1 MNRQDAKDAKEIESL
16 EKVVIGASIGCEL
29 QETTG
34 LAGARP
40 KSRDTLMRRLQA
52 KVADQSAHCRDRN
65 RNRDRSL
72 PCMAPGPLSTAQP
85 TLPSLVSTVTAVPGF
100 SCPNPITNPSILLRS
115 CPTVTSPSP
124 LGALGVLAVEF
135 PCLHASRRRN
145 RIQVDSQSGN
155 GRPLKMNRQDAKD
168 AKEIENLEKVLISA
182 SIGFGLHES
191 HGLAGARKGALLQA
205 SPPGNGC
212 RSVRSVRSVRSLSK
226 SKSESGSRS
235 VPALIGTWP
244 SEHRSTRLLMPE
256 SHRASI
262 HNAQVIYHRSV
273 PSPLALLASWRLN
286 SPAFTHPADG
296 IESKWTVHTAMAG
309 PIR

>member
-1 MNRQDAKDAKEIESL
+1 MHRLRPRNVHVHSEAVHVHVHDDA
-16 EKVVIGASIGCEL
+16 ASTCKGTSVC
-29 QETTG
+29 
-34 LAGARP
+34 P
-40 KSRDTLMRRLQA
+40 
-52 KVADQSAHCRDRN
+52 QSDHCLNRN

-72 PCMAPGPLSTAQP
+72 PYMAPGPLSTAQP

-168 AKEIENLEKVLISA
+168 AKEIENLEKVVIGA

-191 HGLAGARKGALLQA
+191 NGLAGARKGALLQA
-205 SPPGNGC
+205 SPPGNSC
-212 RSVRSVRSVRSLSK
+212 RSVRSLSESK
-226 SKSESGSRS
+226 SKSGS
-235 VPALIGTWP
+235 
-244 SEHRSTRLLMPE
+244 STRSLMSE
-256 SHRASI
+256 SLQASI
-262 HNAQVIYHRSV
+262 QYRD
-273 PSPLALLASWRLN
+273 R
-286 SPAFTHPADG
+286 
-296 IESKWTVHTAMAG
+296 
-309 PIR
+309 